1 MEMRDTA
8 CPQRQVEN
16 SWGCGEG
23 REKMSGVFMGE
34 AQLSSQERTLM
45 GGDQKTKE
53 KNKWYSLLLFLVRQT
68 VGNFGYT
75 HVLP

>member
-1 MEMRDTA
+1 
-8 CPQRQVEN
+8 
-16 SWGCGEG
+16 
-23 REKMSGVFMGE
+23 MSGVFMGG